1 MMERNADLFGMILC
15 YMESIYPHEAVDQLS
30 EWK

>member
-15 YMESIYPHEAVDQLS
+15 HMESICPHEAVDQLS

>member
-1 MMERNADLFGMILC
+1 MERNADLFGMILC
-15 YMESIYPHEAVDQLS
+15 HMESIYPQEAVDQLS

>member
-1 MMERNADLFGMILC
+1 MERNADLFGMILC
-15 YMESIYPHEAVDQLS
+15 HMKSIYPHEAVDQLS